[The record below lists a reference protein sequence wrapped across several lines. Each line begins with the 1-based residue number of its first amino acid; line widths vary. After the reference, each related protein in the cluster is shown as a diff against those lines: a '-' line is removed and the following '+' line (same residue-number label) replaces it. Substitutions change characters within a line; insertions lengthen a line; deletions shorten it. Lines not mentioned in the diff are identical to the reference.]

1 MTSVARVAERSP
13 VHQDEVTAVHG
24 ARWIATAVVVV
35 GAVNYAYTLILT
47 RLLDVSGYATFAAG
61 QGLVVCTAAVAVV
74 TVPWMLAQALARS
87 GSNAERG
94 EAVRFAM
101 ITAVVG
107 GTVAA
112 IAVGC
117 VAMEFA
123 GTLTTLAIAGST
135 LAIYVTRVSVGW
147 LQGTE
152 RLRTL
157 AVLTA
162 AEALLKF
169 GVGLFFVS
177 ALGLGETG
185 ALAAFGVAVLPYVFF
200 WPRRFRNEPRRPWH
214 AISADRDLWRR
225 ASGVASLQGV
235 VALLA
240 SVDIVLV
247 AMLPT
252 DRAAAASYQAAVML
266 GRVPLFL
273 AGAVSIAFLPALSRR
288 RAGDPLTASALRM
301 YLTVAL
307 PLTVVAATVP
317 NAIITE
323 VFPSGYAMVST
334 LMACTATAGLAL
346 GALALL
352 VTFAQAVNDYACLRT
367 LLVGLGLYVTAL
379 ASGWATGGVLGMAIG
394 GLCGTVAALALLA
407 VRHSRRHGFGVAERP
422 FGRVVLPLLALA
434 AGLALLRPF
443 TYVWF
448 AAALVVTTVALWRFF
463 GRRRQTPVPETGP
476 AEGPEDGPGDGPEGE
491 PGDGP
496 VAGPE
501 KAPLN
506 GGTGAS
512 PKAEPVPERQL
523 PPPAEAR
530 GTRAAVHDEHAE
542 NLLVDAVWRG
552 RVQPAADEELL
563 GALAAARRNQVEGR
577 LARAYPRQL
586 AATLTEVESATGLFR
601 RNLVESTDRLRA
613 AGIPTVLIKAD
624 LAGDYVY
631 GNFDLVVPPGGLR
644 AAQAAL
650 DGWYAHRTTYW
661 LERSTKVLLEPPKGP
676 AAHLHGSVS
685 WFGVPVVPTD
695 RLFARAEH
703 VARPGAVNG
712 HANGHLNGS
721 PDGHPRDA
729 EDSDAANGDTD
740 GYAWLTPCPS
750 DRLRIWLAH
759 ALFQNLTLDLSELLA
774 LRSLLHPDVVAE
786 ARHEAAREGWSAG
799 GREALTTAVEAMAR
813 LDRGEHVPLP
823 LPLPVTTSLRV
834 GAEHSGHL
842 LGQGRLRAATREA
855 SLRVPLV
862 MAKKLR
868 RRAP

>member
-1 MTSVARVAERSP
+1 MTSAARVAERSP

-74 TVPWMLAQALARS
+74 TVPWMLAQALARA
-87 GSNAERG
+87 GSDAERG

-112 IAVGC
+112 VAVGC

-162 AEALLKF
+162 VEALLKF
-169 GVGLFFVS
+169 GVGLFFVT

-185 ALAAFGVAVLPYVFF
+185 ALAAFAVAVLPYVFF
-200 WPRRFRNEPRRPWH
+200 RPNRFRNEPRRPWR
-214 AISADRDLWRR
+214 AVSADRDLWRR

-317 NAIITE
+317 NALITT
-323 VFPSGYAMVST
+323 VFPSGYSMVST

-352 VTFAQAVNDYACLRT
+352 VTFAQAVDDYACLRT

-379 ASGWATGGVLGMAIG
+379 ATGWATGGVLGMAIG
-394 GLCGTVAALALLA
+394 GLCGTVAALVLLA

-463 GRRRQTPVPETGP
+463 GRRRTPALGTGP
-476 AEGPEDGPGDGPEGE
+476 DGG

-496 VAGPE
+496 VAGPG
-501 KAPLN
+501 KAPPN
-506 GGTGAS
+506 GGTGAA
-512 PKAEPVPERQL
+512 PEAEPAPGRRE
-523 PPPAEAR
+523 PPPAEAA
-530 GTRAAVHDEHAE
+530 GTRAAVHDEHAV
-542 NLLVDAVWRG
+542 NLLVDAVWRD
-552 RVQPAADEELL
+552 RVRPAADEELL

-631 GNFDLVVPPGGLR
+631 GNFDLVVPPGRLR

-661 LERSTKVLLEPPKGP
+661 LERSTKVLLEPPNGP

-703 VARPGAVNG
+703 VPRPGP
-712 HANGHLNGS
+712 ANGHTDGHTDGHVNGS

-729 EDSDAANGDTD
+729 EDGDTADDGTD

-799 GREALTTAVEAMAR
+799 GREALDTAVEAMAR

-823 LPLPVTTSLRV
+823 LPLPVATSLRV

-842 LGQGRLRAATREA
+842 LGEGRLRAATREA

-862 MAKKLR
+862 VTKKLR
-868 RRAP
+868 RRVP

>member
-1 MTSVARVAERSP
+1 MTAAERVAERP
-13 VHQDEVTAVHG
+13 AAALQDEVTAVHG
-24 ARWIATAVVVV
+24 ARWIATAVVLV
-35 GAVNYAYTLILT
+35 GALNYAYTLVLT

-74 TVPWMLAQALARS
+74 TVPWMLAQALARA
-87 GSNAERG
+87 GSDAERG
-94 EAVRFAM
+94 EAVRFAV
-101 ITAVVG
+101 ITAIAG

-112 IAVGC
+112 LAVGC

-123 GTLTTLAIAGST
+123 STPTTLVIAGST
-135 LAIYVTRVSVGW
+135 LAIYITRVTAGW
-147 LQGTE
+147 LQGSE

-162 AEALLKF
+162 VEAALKF
-169 GVGLFFVS
+169 GVGLFFVW

-185 ALAAFGVAVLPYVFF
+185 ALAAFGIAVLPYVFF
-200 WPRRFRNEPRRPWH
+200 WPRRLRGGPRRAWRSV
-214 AISADRDLWRR
+214 SADRQLWRR

-240 SVDIVLV
+240 AMDIVLV

-288 RAGDPLTASALRM
+288 RSGDPLTASALRM

-317 NAIITE
+317 GGLLARI
-323 VFPSGYAMVST
+323 FPDGYSMVST
-334 LMACTATAGLAL
+334 LMACTATSGLAL

-352 VTFAQAVNDYACLRT
+352 VTFAQAVNDYGCLRT

-379 ASGWATGGVLGMAIG
+379 VSGWVTGGVLGMAIG
-394 GLCGTVAALALLA
+394 GLCGTVAALVLLA
-407 VRHSRRHGFGVAERP
+407 VRHSRRHGFGVAERS
-422 FGRVVLPLLALA
+422 FSRVVLPLLALA
-434 AGLALLRPF
+434 AGLALLRP
-443 TYVWF
+443 YPMVWF
-448 AAALVVTTVALWRFF
+448 VVALTVSVVALWRFF
-463 GRRRQTPVPETGP
+463 GQRRVAPVPEP
-476 AEGPEDGPGDGPEGE
+476 AEDPRDGPGEGSAEEPEPE
-491 PGDGP
+491 PRTP
-496 VAGPE
+496 P
-501 KAPLN
+501 
-506 GGTGAS
+506 GG
-512 PKAEPVPERQL
+512 
-523 PPPAEAR
+523 AR
-530 GTRAAVHDEHAE
+530 GTRAAVHDERAVP
-542 NLLVDAVWRG
+542 LLVDAVWRD
-552 RVQPAADEELL
+552 RVRPAGDEELL

-631 GNFDLVVPPGGLR
+631 GNFDLVVPPGRLR

-661 LERSTKVLLEPPKGP
+661 LERSTKVLLEPPDGP

-685 WFGVPVVPTD
+685 WFGVQVVPTD
-695 RLFARAEH
+695 RLFARAQRPEH
-703 VARPGAVNG
+703 ADGHPEGPVDGRPGG
-712 HANGHLNGS
+712 HPDGPVDGR
-721 PDGHPRDA
+721 PDGHVEVR
-729 EDSDAANGDTD
+729 TD
-740 GYAWLTPCPS
+740 DYAWLTPCPS

-786 ARHEAAREGWSAG
+786 ARREAAREGWCAG
-799 GREALTTAVEAMAR
+799 GREALAVAVEAMAR
-813 LDRGEHVPLP
+813 LDRGESVPLP
-823 LPLPVTTSLRV
+823 LPLPVRTSLRV

-842 LGQGRLRAATREA
+842 FGEGRVRAATREA

-862 MAKKLR
+862 MTKRLR
-868 RRAP
+868 RRVP

>member
-74 TVPWMLAQALARS
+74 TVPWMLAQALARA
-87 GSNAERG
+87 GSDAERG

-200 WPRRFRNEPRRPWH
+200 WPRRFRNEPRRPWR
-214 AISADRDLWRR
+214 AVSADRDLWRR

-317 NAIITE
+317 NALITT
-323 VFPSGYAMVST
+323 VFPSGYSMVST

-394 GLCGTVAALALLA
+394 GLCGTVAALVLLA

-434 AGLALLRPF
+434 GGLALLRPF

-448 AAALVVTTVALWRFF
+448 AAAVVVTTVALWRFF
-463 GRRRQTPVPETGP
+463 GRRRTPVLGTGP
-476 AEGPEDGPGDGPEGE
+476 AEGPEDGPGDGP
-491 PGDGP
+491 GDGP

-501 KAPLN
+501 EAPPN
-506 GGTGAS
+506 GGTGAA
-512 PKAEPVPERQL
+512 PEAEPVPERRE

-530 GTRAAVHDEHAE
+530 GTRVAVHDEHAV

-552 RVQPAADEELL
+552 RVRPAADEELL

-631 GNFDLVVPPGGLR
+631 GNFDLVVPPGRLR

-685 WFGVPVVPTD
+685 WFGVPVVPSD

-703 VARPGAVNG
+703 VARPGS
-712 HANGHLNGS
+712 ANGHVNGS

-729 EDSDAANGDTD
+729 GDSDTAHDGTG

-799 GREALTTAVEAMAR
+799 GREALDTAVEAMAR

-823 LPLPVTTSLRV
+823 LPLPVATSLRV

-842 LGQGRLRAATREA
+842 LGEGRLRAATREA

-862 MAKKLR
+862 MTKKLR
-868 RRAP
+868 RRVP